1 MRLKKLWL
9 TILLICCSLLV
20 FAGCKQNRVVE
31 RISLKGY
38 STSSPLEIGIGKFS
52 YSGRTVLVTYNNG
65 ETEEVPLTE
74 VMISETDKL
83 KFYQDG
89 KHEISITYSGITT
102 AVQISVLRNQFS
114 DSVKLDDFT
123 ATYTGK
129 PFVVEVEGELPGGAD
144 VLYPQGNTFQNAG
157 TYDMTAILQCEGYE
171 TKVLSARVFINKA
184 TYDVTYAQLY
194 DETVIYN
201 KDTHN
206 LAIKGKKMDTNG
218 VVVHTPANLPQG
230 VSVSYSMIKVKDGR
244 GNDIP
249 TDKQQLVT
257 GNKAVDAGTYKVSAH
272 FKGDASNYHAIPDS
286 VAYLIVERDIY
297 DLSKIEFVDKAVTY
311 SGEAHAL
318 QINPD
323 SKLPLDVAVSYQ
335 IKRLKDGAGQAVT
348 DTYKDGNSA
357 ISAGVY
363 AVKASFNVNGKNAD
377 NYTTDP
383 IYKEAYLTIK
393 RASYDEEMQGVD
405 LDSQGFIFEAGKTYE
420 IFFDCALPQGVS
432 PQFKLTD
439 DKNETITGEVEE
451 IKTPVD
457 ANETVFKTTYKYSFK
472 VEKAGNYSCVIT
484 FTHQNADYE
493 EIKYTVTAWV
503 IINSVD

>member
-9 TILLICCSLLV
+9 TILLICCSLLI
-20 FAGCKQNRVVE
+20 FAGCKQNRVATS
-31 RISLKGY
+31 ISLKGY
-38 STSSPLEIGIGKFS
+38 SADSPLKVGIGEFS
-52 YSGRTVLVTYNNG
+52 YSGKSILITYDNG
-65 ETEEVPLTE
+65 ETEELPLTE
-74 VMISETDKL
+74 DMISESDKL
-83 KFYQDG
+83 KFYQAG
-89 KHEISITYSGITT
+89 KNEIAITYQGLMT
-102 AVQISVLRNQFS
+102 AVQIDVLRNQFS
-114 DSVKLDDFT
+114 DSVQLNDFT

-129 PFVVEVEGELPGGAD
+129 TFTIEVEGDIPGGAE

-157 TYDMTAILQCEGYE
+157 TYDMTAILQCDGYE
-171 TKVLSARVFINKA
+171 TKVLSARVLINKA
-184 TYDVTYAQLY
+184 TYDVTDAQLY

-272 FKGDASNYHAIPDS
+272 FKGDESNYHAIPDS
-286 VAYLIVERDIY
+286 VAYLTVERDIY
-297 DLSKIEFVDKAVTY
+297 DLSKIEFVDATATY
-311 SGEAHAL
+311 SGESHTL
-318 QINPD
+318 QIHAD
-323 SKLPLDVAVSYQ
+323 SKLPLDVAVAYQ

-377 NYTTDP
+377 NYTTNP
-383 IYKEAYLTIK
+383 LYKEAYLTIK
-393 RASYDEEMQGVD
+393 RASYDEAMQGVD
-405 LDSQGFIFEAGKTYE
+405 LDSQGFIFEMDKTYE

-439 DKNETITGEVEE
+439 DKNETITGEMEE
-451 IKTPVD
+451 IKTPVG

-472 VEKAGNYSCVIT
+472 VEKAGNYTCVIT

-493 EIKYTVTAWV
+493 EIKLTVTAWV
-503 IINSVD
+503 IISSVD